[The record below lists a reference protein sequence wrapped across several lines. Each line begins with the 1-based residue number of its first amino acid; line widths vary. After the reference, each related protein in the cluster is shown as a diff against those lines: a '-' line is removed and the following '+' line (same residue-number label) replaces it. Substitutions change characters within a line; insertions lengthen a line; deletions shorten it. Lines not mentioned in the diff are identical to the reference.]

1 MKTITTVLLAAVIG
15 LTSVTTASAGWKQR
29 PGNHYQKQY
38 NHNYKHGGNNH
49 RPGKNKGWEPGP
61 GAALAAG
68 AILGLGI
75 AAILAPRNQPSVGT
89 PYYGA
94 PPKHQPRPAYG
105 SQWQAH
111 VAYCKSKYRSYNP
124 ATDQYLGYD
133 GYYHFCRAPY

>member
-1 MKTITTVLLAAVIG
+1 MKATATILLAVILG

-29 PGNHYQKQY
+29 PGPHYQKQY
-38 NHNYKHGGNNH
+38 NHKHGKPH
-49 RPGKNKGWEPGP
+49 RPGKKNKGWEPGP

-89 PYYGA
+89 PHYGPKPKYKRA
-94 PPKHQPRPAYG
+94 PHYG

-133 GYYHFCRAPY
+133 GYYHFCKAPY